1 MTTQKENLIYFLTKT
16 QKELLKS
23 LPYLLSSQGYN
34 AVVTDKYVAGIKYT
48 DGQYPLIVAH
58 LDTINTHHGSNI
70 LSTDIIYDE
79 NSNRLCVAPWASPE
93 IVCLGADDRAG
104 VTIINELL
112 NQKVQANVLFTT
124 DEEIGCKGA
133 EYIVGTNGLQ
143 ELIDCTSCLIQIDR
157 GNHEGSYH
165 ECVFYQYDY
174 ETNPEFLS
182 PLAEYFDLANG
193 SYTDVALLGSYFN
206 KPIVNVSAGY
216 KNEHT
221 RQEYVDLN
229 VVDYVIESLFN
240 IIHKYTQMD
249 TTNWEYVDIYDL
261 DYLND
266 WDESW
271 SDYSELDELVD
282 MCLAV
287 CVASYEE
294 IEEFIT
300 GLLETNTFLFVYN
313 TLLYCIENQYL
324 FGDIK
329 ELKEYFED

>member
-1 MTTQKENLIYFLTKT
+1 MTTQKDNLIYFLTKT

-23 LPYLLSSQGYN
+23 LPYLLKSQGYET
-34 AVVTDKYVAGIKYT
+34 VVTDKYIAGIKYT

-70 LSTDIIYDE
+70 LSTDIIFDE
-79 NSNRLCVAPWASPE
+79 HSDRLCVAPWADPK

-112 NQKVQANVLFTT
+112 NQHVQANVLFTT

-133 EYIVGTNGLQ
+133 EYIVGTKGLQ

-157 GNHEGSYH
+157 GNHQGSYH
-165 ECVFYQYDY
+165 ECVFYQYDFD
-174 ETNPEFLS
+174 TNLDFLS
-182 PLAEYFDLANG
+182 PLAEYFDIANG

-229 VVDYVIESLFN
+229 VIDYVIESLFN
-240 IIHKYTQMD
+240 IIYKYTQMD
-249 TTNWEYVDIYDL
+249 TTDWYYADIYDL
-261 DYLND
+261 DYLSD
-266 WDESW
+266 FDESYA
-271 SDYSELDELVD
+271 DYSELDELID
-282 MCLAV
+282 MCMSV
-287 CVASYEE
+287 CMATYEE

-324 FGDIK
+324 FADIK